1 MPPFFNK
8 KSVIIATAII
18 VLLIGAIAYSQRD
31 KGEEIDFV
39 VAERKDLVQEV
50 SVTGR
55 VQSADQV
62 DLAFDRSGKVARVN
76 VKVGDSVRAGQTLVV
91 LQNLD
96 LLSDLNRARAGV
108 ESAQAQLS
116 QYHAALAAQQAK
128 LDELKSGTRPE
139 ELRVYETKTESAR
152 TALQTAK
159 QSLLNSI
166 RDAFTKSDDS
176 IRNKADQL
184 FNVPRSSMPQLK
196 FFTDQQR
203 EVDLEGER
211 MLFEQ
216 ILNQWSVSASSLSAA
231 ADLLQAQNQAHDN
244 LDRVMRFLDKLGFAV
259 NNVTPNADLA
269 QTTVD
274 SWKTDVAS
282 ARTNAN
288 TAKTNLI
295 AAEEKVRA
303 AESSMAVAVREL
315 QLKQAGSTP
324 EQIAVQEAGVRQ
336 AVANVTYQEAQVRSA
351 QANVQSAGAQLA
363 KTVIAA
369 PFAGIVSAQEAKL
382 GEIVSPNTTIISI
395 ISPAEFEIEANVPE
409 ADIAKLSLG
418 DTARVTLDAYGSDVV
433 FAVKVAAIDPAET
446 IIDGVATYRVTFQF
460 TSPDER
466 VKSGMTANIDISTER
481 RDNVIAIPQRAV
493 IARNGKKFVRI
504 LDGETEKEVEVETG
518 LRGSSGNIEII
529 SGLNE
534 GEKVIVEFE

>member
-336 AVANVTYQEAQVRSA
+336 AVANETYQEPH
-351 QANVQSAGAQLA
+351 L
-363 KTVIAA
+363 
-369 PFAGIVSAQEAKL
+369 P
-382 GEIVSPNTTIISI
+382 SPQTN
-395 ISPAEFEIEANVPE
+395 
-409 ADIAKLSLG
+409 L
-418 DTARVTLDAYGSDVV
+418 
-433 FAVKVAAIDPAET
+433 
-446 IIDGVATYRVTFQF
+446 
-460 TSPDER
+460 
-466 VKSGMTANIDISTER
+466 
-481 RDNVIAIPQRAV
+481 
-493 IARNGKKFVRI
+493 
-504 LDGETEKEVEVETG
+504 
-518 LRGSSGNIEII
+518 
-529 SGLNE
+529 
-534 GEKVIVEFE
+534 

>member
-493 IARNGKKFVRI
+493 IARNGKKFVRM